1 MELLAPVAALAG
13 LYVVSNQNKK
23 ENFSQRTGRYE
34 NNGLPNIDVPNTNY
48 PQEYPVQNPPNDL
61 TSELSTVNKYAGGS
75 AYTDKYFNPNSQSS
89 LVGSIS
95 TQNSQMFSNR
105 VPVEDIISIGTELYA
120 LHSPAEK
127 VNHTSVAK
135 VWPYVKAVVSQLN

>member
-34 NNGLPNIDVPNTNY
+34 NSLLPNIDVPNTNY
-48 PQEYPVQNPPNDL
+48 PNEYPVQNPPNDL
-61 TSELSTVNKYAGGS
+61 TSQLSTVNKYSGGS

-89 LVGSIS
+89 LVGSYS
-95 TQNSQMFSNR
+95 AQNSQMFSN
-105 VPVEDIISIGTELYA
+105 
-120 LHSPAEK
+120 
-127 VNHTSVAK
+127 
-135 VWPYVKAVVSQLN
+135 